1 MPGAPQPSMT
11 VPEMTAAG
19 MSPQQQIIMQ
29 MQQPQAMAGGGPG
42 AGSMPA
48 RQPRVLA
55 RRRQSTGAA
64 QGQTLKTVGNL
75 VDENPKQ
82 AAMIV
87 RDWLSSAGIDH
98 GRPQRKNSWSSA
110 ATPITAS

>member
-1 MPGAPQPSMT
+1 MIG
-11 VPEMTAAG
+11 AG

-29 MQQPQAMAGGGPG
+29 MQQPQAMAGGGLAP
-42 AGSMPA
+42 ARRRA
-48 RQPRVLA
+48 RQPRRLA
-55 RRRQSTGAA
+55 RRRTVAGAA

-87 RDWLSSAGIDH
+87 RDWLS
-98 GRPQRKNSWSSA
+98 NA
-110 ATPITAS
+110 A